1 MNGLDKKFFYEAR
14 MKKEKKKRSVILGI
28 FRTQSLG
35 NKWFSS
41 KEKIGQKRSKNHH
54 KYLLI
59 IFNQK
64 IKNK

>member
-35 NKWFSS
+35 NK
-41 KEKIGQKRSKNHH
+41 
-54 KYLLI
+54 
-59 IFNQK
+59 
-64 IKNK
+64 